1 MKIRNFTVIV
11 LLVVIFVF
19 GMFYQKGVAADK
31 AKFNAATKVGV
42 VNIRYIIQKTQKQ
55 ADFMEKM
62 QKDMEDIR
70 AELKVLS
77 EEIKKDEK
85 ALDTRVKGSEDYL
98 KMAQELMEKEAKF
111 QARKEFEKNLMALRE
126 KQWTEEL
133 YSMIHDKIAE
143 VAKSMGVDIVVDG
156 NAELNKEIPAATPN
170 ELVLTIR
177 TRKILYFNNSVD
189 ITVEVLEAVDAA
201 K

>member
-1 MKIRNFTVIV
+1 MRIRKFAVLVILVAVFV
-11 LLVVIFVF
+11 LGV
-19 GMFYQKGVAADK
+19 GYQKSIAVDK
-31 AKFNAATKVGV
+31 AKFNSAPKIGV

-55 ADFMEKM
+55 TAFMEKM

-70 AELKVLS
+70 ADLTELS
-77 EEIKKDEK
+77 EELKKGEK

-98 KMAQELMEKEAKF
+98 KMAQDLMEKEAKL

-126 KQWTEEL
+126 KQWTEDL
-133 YSMIHDKIAE
+133 YMLVHDKIAE
-143 VAKSMGVDIVVDG
+143 ISRKMGVDIVIDG
-156 NAELNKEIPAATPN
+156 NADLEKEIPAASPN

-177 TRKILYFNNSVD
+177 TRNVLYFNDSVD
-189 ITVEVLEAVDAA
+189 LTTEVLEAVDAA